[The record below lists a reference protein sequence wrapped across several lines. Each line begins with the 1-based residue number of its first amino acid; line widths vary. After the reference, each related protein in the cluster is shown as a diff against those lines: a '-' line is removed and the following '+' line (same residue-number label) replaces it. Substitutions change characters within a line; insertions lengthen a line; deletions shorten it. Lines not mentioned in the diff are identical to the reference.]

1 MQRRCLQPKM
11 MTPTNC
17 RNRHLLMAHLHPI
30 NKNTQTTFVRKIIKM
45 RKLKLQV
52 QTTIDGFIAGANG
65 EMDWMH
71 FPWTDDLINYVKQ
84 ITEPVD
90 TILLGRK
97 LAEGFIPHWEN
108 VAKNPHDPEFEGG
121 IKYAT
126 TPKVV
131 FTKTLD
137 KLMWNNTVLANGELV
152 EEVTKLK
159 NEDGKDIIVYGGGT
173 FVTSLIN
180 AGLIDEFNLFINP
193 SAIGNGMTIFKGV
206 ETKQNMTLKTAQ
218 QFDCGIAL
226 LCYELKRN

>member
-1 MQRRCLQPKM
+1 
-11 MTPTNC
+11 
-17 RNRHLLMAHLHPI
+17 
-30 NKNTQTTFVRKIIKM
+30 M

-52 QTTIDGFIAGANG
+52 QITVDGFIAGQNG
-65 EMDWMH
+65 EMHWMH
-71 FPWTDDLINYVKQ
+71 FPWTDDIINYVRE

-97 LAEGFIPHWEN
+97 LAEGFIPHWEK
-108 VAKNPHDPEFEGG
+108 VAKNPSDPEFEGG
-121 IKYAT
+121 LKYST

-137 KLMWNNTVLANGELV
+137 KSIWDKTVLANGDLV
-152 EEVTKLK
+152 EEVTKIK
-159 NEDGKDIIVYGGGT
+159 NQEGHDIIVYGGGT

-193 SAIGNGMTIFKGV
+193 SVIGTGMTIFKGIN
-206 ETKQNMTLKTAQ
+206 TRQNMILKTTQ

-226 LCYELKRN
+226 LCYELKRD